1 MTIEKTNKIIDK
13 EEELIYLGRD
23 LGRVLR
29 IASDEDLA
37 QILLLEL
44 GAERVGKIIKI
55 LLNK

>member
-1 MTIEKTNKIIDK
+1 MTKK
-13 EEELIYLGRD
+13 EELEEDLIYLGRD
-23 LGRVLR
+23 LGRALR

-44 GAERVGKIIKI
+44 GTERVGKIIKI